1 MTYYV
6 YAPTTG
12 QSLVEPDSSRCD
24 IGGTH
29 KGACGFSDD
38 PAISKP
44 FDLAYV
50 TDLTCRLYTSSN
62 ILSVKTTRL
71 DNCACGGCD
80 AVNDAIR
87 VDLYRGYN
95 ATLWVGAVLFAHLTA
110 NSRYP
115 NATIN
120 YPNYSGIQ
128 LGIIAADNCA
138 QDCYVGEHVH
148 MATQAGI
155 LNPATNYQVYFYASG
170 SWVYRYVAV

>member
-12 QSLVEPDSSRCD
+12 KSQVKNDGSYCSIS
-24 IGGTH
+24 GTH
-29 KGACGFSDD
+29 KGACGFSDVT
-38 PAISKP
+38 SVSQP

-50 TDLTCRLYTSSN
+50 TNITCRLYTSSN
-62 ILSVKTTRL
+62 ILSVKTTRI
-71 DNCACGGCD
+71 DNCACAGCD
-80 AVNDAIR
+80 TVNDAIR

-115 NATIN
+115 NATMN

-128 LGIIAADNCA
+128 LGLIAADNCD
-138 QDCYVGEHVH
+138 QDCYIGEHVH
-148 MATQAGI
+148 MATELGV
-155 LNPATNYQVYFYASG
+155 LNPATGCQVDFYASG
-170 SWVYRYVAV
+170 SWIYKYVAV